1 MEDSIHLGKKI
12 IQKLVDCLNDRFIY
26 LHVFN
31 ISKRFSTHC
40 YFKEENER
48 GYETR
53 RWLLCLCEKIVVV
66 NSPII
71 DTKKCEGG
79 IKSFVVTLH

>member
-1 MEDSIHLGKKI
+1 MEDRIHLGKAF

-31 ISKRFSTHC
+31 VAKCFSTHC
-40 YFKEENER
+40 YFEEENKR
-48 GYETR
+48 GSETR

-71 DTKKCEGG
+71 DTEKCEGEM
-79 IKSFVVTLH
+79 KSFVVTLH